1 MPTPTHLLYLHGF
14 RSSPASTKARQTAA
28 RLAQLSAAP
37 RWLCPQLPA
46 SPRDAMALATALLDG
61 VDPRRVALIGS
72 SLGGYYAA
80 ALAARLGCRA
90 ALLNP
95 AVDPARDLGARIGT
109 QSCWHEPDSS
119 FEFTARHVD
128 ELRALDPGEPDAET
142 ASRLLV
148 VVARDDEVLDWREM
162 TTRYRHA
169 SLRVA
174 EHGGHAIDDYVPHHL
189 DAVLEFLGIASPP
202 PAIRQARTP

>member
-1 MPTPTHLLYLHGF
+1 MSTPTHLLYFHGF
-14 RSSPASTKARQTAA
+14 RSSPASAKARQVAA
-28 RLAQLSAAP
+28 RLAELANAP

-46 SPRDAMALATALLDG
+46 SPRDAMALASALLDG
-61 VDPRRVALIGS
+61 VDPRGIALIGS

-95 AVDPARDLGARIGT
+95 AVDPARDLSARIGT
-109 QSCWHEPDSS
+109 QSCWHEPQLR

-128 ELRALDPGEPDAET
+128 ELRAIDPGEPDAKA

-162 TTRYRHA
+162 TQRYRHA
-169 SLRVA
+169 KLRVA
-174 EHGGHAIDDYVPHHL
+174 EHGGHALDDFAQHHL
-189 DAVLEFLGIASPP
+189 DAVLDFLGIAIPP
-202 PAIRQARTP
+202 SKTDR